1 MGLLT
6 WSDGAIGRQVA
17 NLSYVENDIMLQIGL
32 THYLIVG
39 AFLFAMGVIA
49 CVARR
54 NAIGILIGIE
64 LILNA
69 ANLNLVAFSL
79 YVKNLDGQVFAVFV
93 IILAACE
100 AAVALAIII
109 NLFHGYG
116 TIEVDYA
123 AQMKE

>member
-1 MGLLT
+1 M
-6 WSDGAIGRQVA
+6 S
-17 NLSYVENDIMLQIGL
+17 QIGL
-32 THYLIVG
+32 THYLLVA
-39 AFLFAMGVIA
+39 AFLFSMGIVA
-49 CVARR
+49 CIARR

-69 ANLNLVAFSL
+69 ANVNLVAFSR
-79 YVKNLDGQVFAVFV
+79 YWDNLDGQVFAIIV

-109 NLFHGYG
+109 NLFFGFG

-123 AQMKE
+123 SKMKE

>member
-1 MGLLT
+1 
-6 WSDGAIGRQVA
+6 
-17 NLSYVENDIMLQIGL
+17 MLELNI
-32 THYLIVG
+32 THYLV
-39 AFLFAMGVIA
+39 AAVFLFAMGVIA

-69 ANLNLVAFSL
+69 VNVNLVAFSR
-79 YVKNLDGQVFAVFV
+79 YWGNLDGQVFAVFV

-116 TIEVDYA
+116 TVEVDYA
-123 AQMKE
+123 SQMKE

>member
-1 MGLLT
+1 
-6 WSDGAIGRQVA
+6 
-17 NLSYVENDIMLQIGL
+17 MLELNI
-32 THYLIVG
+32 THYLV
-39 AFLFAMGVIA
+39 AAVFLFAMGVIA

-64 LILNA
+64 LIPNA
-69 ANLNLVAFSL
+69 VNVNLVAFSR
-79 YVKNLDGQVFAVFV
+79 YWGNLDGQVFAVFV

-116 TIEVDYA
+116 TVEVDYA
-123 AQMKE
+123 SQMKE